1 MVKPFADYI
10 LWNGHALADYVD
22 IMNVGFGGLRAM

>member
-10 LWNGHALADYVD
+10 LWNGHALADYVE
-22 IMNVGFGGLRAM
+22 IMNVGFEA